1 MYNILNFGAVTD
13 GKTVCTAAI
22 QHAIDECHNNGGGRV
37 IIPTGEFV
45 SGTLWLR
52 DKVELHLEMGAVL
65 RASGDLAD
73 YNAEDAYPQNFASA
87 NEGWWGK
94 HLIVALEC
102 QNVAITGLGTLDGN
116 SEAFVESPPRPP
128 KHNTYGWRRGYVRE
142 RDPEMRRPGPMVC
155 FVESR
160 YITVKDVTMRNGTCW
175 SCLFHGCEYVDARGI
190 KVFNSP
196 CALNT
201 DGIDID
207 CCRFVTV
214 SDCIIHT
221 GDDALTVR
229 CTAQFLKNKDM
240 PSEYIAITN
249 CTCSV
254 SACGVRIGVGTGVI
268 RHVRISNL
276 TIEGAGTGIK
286 YMTSYGGR
294 GRAEIEDVNFS
305 NVSIENVGFPI
316 ELLGDVGSIRHVTL
330 DNIRARGMAGIRIL
344 GEGDCAMEDIA
355 LRNVDITVTPDVE
368 MTESRR
374 RLRGK
379 YPICVHN
386 VRGALLDGVRVFH
399 EDDETDWED
408 VFDGSGSDLAVRNCN
423 F

>member
-1 MYNILNFGAVTD
+1 MKKNVFKSLFERVLWKN
-13 GKTVCTAAI
+13 
-22 QHAIDECHNNGGGRV
+22 V
-37 IIPTGEFV
+37 IILVTWI
-45 SGTLWLR
+45 L
-52 DKVELHLEMGAVL
+52 MGALLLLGIGRFVL
-65 RASGDLAD
+65 SFLPVSHFDILGD
-73 YNAEDAYPQNFASA
+73 YSY
-87 NEGWWGK
+87 
-94 HLIVALEC
+94 
-102 QNVAITGLGTLDGN
+102 
-116 SEAFVESPPRPP
+116 
-128 KHNTYGWRRGYVRE
+128 
-142 RDPEMRRPGPMVC
+142 DPE
-155 FVESR
+155 E
-160 YITVKDVTMRNGTCW
+160 I
-175 SCLFHGCEYVDARGI
+175 
-190 KVFNSP
+190 
-196 CALNT
+196 
-201 DGIDID
+201 
-207 CCRFVTV
+207 
-214 SDCIIHT
+214 
-221 GDDALTVR
+221 
-229 CTAQFLKNKDM
+229 
-240 PSEYIAITN
+240 
-249 CTCSV
+249 V